1 MHELGS
7 RASQA
12 YPAQMD
18 RHSPSA
24 HEPHADAHT
33 DEHQHEHQHE
43 HAVSFE
49 DELAAFRARKDE
61 FFRTSHGS
69 PIPHE
74 RRHHFPGLRY
84 FPPSEAHRIEGV
96 RLEPDPDPENTTEIV
111 TSDGKT
117 RTAWRVGTLEFD
129 APGGHARLA
138 GYTFGRDEAAGQ
150 LFVPFRDAT
159 SGGESY
165 GAGRYLDLE
174 PEEDGTYTVD
184 FNVAYNP
191 WCAYA
196 PQYSCP
202 LPPRE
207 NWLPFRIEAGEQ
219 DPDAPQGDVDAVQSE
234 PPSEHDIVD
243 SDDAPMPLT

>member
-1 MHELGS
+1 
-7 RASQA
+7 
-12 YPAQMD
+12 MD
-18 RHSPSA
+18 RHQQ
-24 HEPHADAHT
+24 EPADDTGTGELVT
-33 DEHQHEHQHE
+33 DEAGHEHHHE
-43 HAVSFE
+43 HAMSFE

-61 FFRTSHGS
+61 FFRTSHQS

-74 RRHHFPGLRY
+74 RRHGFAGLRY
-84 FPPSEAHRIEGV
+84 FPPSEAHRIERV
-96 RLEPDPDPENTTEIV
+96 QLSPDPDPDPENTTEIV
-111 TSDGKT
+111 TSDGRT

-138 GYTFGRDEAAGQ
+138 GYTFGRDERTGD

-159 SGGESY
+159 SGQETY

-174 PEEDGTYTVD
+174 PEEDGSYTVD

-207 NWLPFRIEAGEQ
+207 NWLPFRVEAGEQ
-219 DPDAPQGDVDAVQSE
+219 DPGTAPAAEADERGHGGAHDDVETD
-234 PPSEHDIVD
+234 P
-243 SDDAPMPLT
+243 PMPLT